1 MNVSTRFQT
10 LSAVMGALFLLS
22 ACSETQLA
30 SHFAKKVNWPG
41 QQPSQGSYKVG
52 NPYKIGSDWYYPK
65 EDMRHSETG
74 IASWYGPTFH
84 GKRTANGEIYD
95 QNEMTAAH
103 RTLPMPSLVRVTN
116 LENGRAVVV
125 RINDRGP
132 FTKGRVID
140 LSQRAATL
148 LGYIGRGTAK
158 VRVEVMER
166 ESRQIAEAARRGMD
180 VSRMTE
186 TDLNRMS
193 IQPTDYREPIRV
205 ASADNSDISRMP
217 TMANDATMLPDSL
230 KTPTITVEE
239 LNAPRGMRPIPTPAP
254 APIPGHVEQGKFMPD
269 PVVSQQP
276 VVPTGMF
283 VQVGAFGVRDN
294 ADRLKA
300 QLASVGSVI
309 VEPITANG
317 KTLYRVKV
325 GPFSTVEQADAAL
338 AKVIRAGNGGA
349 KVIKAR

>member
-1 MNVSTRFQT
+1 MM
-10 LSAVMGALFLLS
+10 AVTFLLS

-30 SHFAKKVNWPG
+30 SHYAKKVTWPG
-41 QQPSQGSYKVG
+41 QQPSQGTYKVG
-52 NPYKIGSDWYYPK
+52 NPYKVGSVWYYPK
-65 EDMRHSETG
+65 EDFSYSETG

-140 LSQRAATL
+140 LSERAAQL
-148 LGYIGRGTAK
+148 LGMIGRGTAK
-158 VRVEVMER
+158 VRVDVMAR
-166 ESRQIAEAARRGMD
+166 ESQQIAEAARRGMD

-186 TDLNRMS
+186 SDLNRMGY
-193 IQPTDYREPIRV
+193 QPASYGGEQVRV
-205 ASADNSDISRMP
+205 ASAGDIARMP
-217 TMANDATMLPDSL
+217 TVNNDATMLPDSL

-239 LNAPRGMRPIPTPAP
+239 LSAPRGMRPTQPPAP
-254 APIPGHVEQGKFMPD
+254 APVSGHVQQGKFMPD
-269 PVVSQQP
+269 PVVSQET
-276 VVPTGMF
+276 VIPTGIF
-283 VQVGAFGVRDN
+283 VQAGAFGVRDN
-294 ADRLKA
+294 AERMKT
-300 QLASVGSVI
+300 QLSSVGSVVI
-309 VEPITANG
+309 DPVSING

-325 GPFSTVEQADAAL
+325 GPFNTVEQADAAL
-338 AKVIRAGNGGA
+338 SRVVKSGGNGA
-349 KVIKAR
+349 RVIKGK